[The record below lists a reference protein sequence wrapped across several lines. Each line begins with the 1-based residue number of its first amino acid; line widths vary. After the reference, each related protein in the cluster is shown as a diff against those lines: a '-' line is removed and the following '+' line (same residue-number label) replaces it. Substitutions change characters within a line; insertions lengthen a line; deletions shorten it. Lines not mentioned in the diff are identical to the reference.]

1 MLFLGFWG
9 VQVENNSHRVIIGS
23 RAENIVVDEEEKKN
37 NLVAI
42 DFGQKAVL
50 GCSCGEHFLG
60 DHRYS
65 LTNTRVNR
73 LSGQNERSFL
83 YIIYFYL
90 QQLGCHGCRRA
101 EGGLA

>member
-23 RAENIVVDEEEKKN
+23 RAENIVVDEEKKN

-60 DHRYS
+60 DHRYC

-73 LSGQNERSFL
+73 LSGQKLKEVFYTL
-83 YIIYFYL
+83 YIFI
-90 QQLGCHGCRRA
+90 CNN
-101 EGGLA
+101 

>member
-60 DHRYS
+60 DHRYC

-101 EGGLA
+101 EERLP